1 VKDLLTGLV
10 LACLMVVLLAS
21 AQQLP
26 APRYE
31 PLGAVFLAR
40 AVPAAALLL
49 SLYLI
54 VRGAIGLRR
63 ERWSMTVSTAGRV
76 TGIRTV
82 AMLLLMAAWVALMQG
97 AATFRWAT
105 LVFLLASGLVLGVP
119 RRASNLLLLL
129 VVAVVVA
136 FGMDLVFRSY
146 LDVILP

>member
-1 VKDLLTGLV
+1 M
-10 LACLMVVLLAS
+10 A
-21 AQQLP
+21 
-26 APRYE
+26 
-31 PLGAVFLAR
+31 
-40 AVPAAALLL
+40 L
-49 SLYLI
+49 SLYPE
-54 VRGAIGLRR
+54 AAY
-63 ERWSMTVSTAGRV
+63 EEVSTAGRV

-105 LVFLLASGLVLGVP
+105 LLFLLASGLVLGVP